1 MELFKIL
8 KLRSPISLH
17 DQFSISDRK
26 ETTLISKGPGNHFVA
41 QSTAIWNEIS
51 PKMNLFD
58 FCHKINSVKNSLK
71 TALLELQHANNPVT
85 WTSEDWN
92 RTKIIK
98 RSVN

>member
-51 PKMNLFD
+51 PKMNLID
-58 FCHKINSVKNSLK
+58 FGYKINSVKNMLK
-71 TALLELQHANNPVT
+71 SALLELQHAENPVT
-85 WTSEDWN
+85 WTSDDWN
-92 RTKIIK
+92 RRKIPK
-98 RSVN
+98 RSTN